1 MLVLMVLVA
10 GSGTQ
15 AAEAQPAAAG
25 GPLLADAAANQHQE
39 FYTQVINPRELVV
52 RLMADG

>member
-25 GPLLADAAANQHQE
+25 GPLLADAAADQHQE

-52 RLMADG
+52 LLMADG